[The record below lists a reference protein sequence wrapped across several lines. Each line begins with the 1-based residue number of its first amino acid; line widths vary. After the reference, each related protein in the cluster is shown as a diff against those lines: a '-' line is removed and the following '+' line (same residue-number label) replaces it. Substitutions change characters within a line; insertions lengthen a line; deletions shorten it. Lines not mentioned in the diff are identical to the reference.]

1 MFVNVSYTHLVIVV
15 VYLAAMIAALTS
27 VWRSS
32 ETGTGWKVYWTGI
45 VVLLPYLGP
54 LLWAINLA
62 FSARHRS
69 TPSGA

>member
-27 VWRSS
+27 IWRSS

-62 FSARHRS
+62 FSARRRS